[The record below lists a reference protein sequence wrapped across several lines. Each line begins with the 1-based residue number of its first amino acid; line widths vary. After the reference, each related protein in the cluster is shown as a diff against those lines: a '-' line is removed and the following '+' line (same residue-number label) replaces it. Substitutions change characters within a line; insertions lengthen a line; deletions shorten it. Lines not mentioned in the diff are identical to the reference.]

1 MNKLD
6 DNTKGKATSHMWLEY
21 YRGKFYVTE
30 IEDEFGKRF
39 PEVPPEPKNRRR
51 KKGKEGG

>member
-1 MNKLD
+1 
-6 DNTKGKATSHMWLEY
+6 MWLEY